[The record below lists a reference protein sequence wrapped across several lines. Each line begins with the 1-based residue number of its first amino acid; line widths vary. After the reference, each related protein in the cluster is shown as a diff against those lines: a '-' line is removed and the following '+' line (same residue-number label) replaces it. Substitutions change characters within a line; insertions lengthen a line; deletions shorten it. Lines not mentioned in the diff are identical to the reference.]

1 MTDKESAQVINLERI
16 RKNIKPQ
23 PKRFKIDTGI
33 AAGDEVLR
41 IDGPDVNA
49 RTKGVVTRADP
60 GGRLYVVVEDGTT
73 AVWNESEC
81 IRTGQNFIKIVNALL

>member
-1 MTDKESAQVINLERI
+1 MKENAQVINLERI
-16 RKNIKPQ
+16 RKHIKPQ
-23 PKRFKIDTGI
+23 PKSFKIDTGI

-41 IDGPDVNA
+41 IEGPNVNA
-49 RTKGVVTRADP
+49 LTKGVVTRADP